1 MAKVETTR
9 LVDDI
14 TGGDADETL
23 DFGLDGI
30 RFEIDLSAGNA
41 RRLREELAPFLAA
54 ARPAGAPRARREA
67 GPAPTAQSASRAP
80 AGPRPGADGDP
91 AVREQNRAV
100 RVWAREH
107 GYAVSERGRI
117 PSGVVE
123 AYRRGAQAAA
133 DPVPGTGVD
142 TGPDTGPDSGAE
154 PAVSGGEGGA
164 GQAAPG
170 GPFAPATPFGSAP
183 DPASASGSGSA
194 EAGSGSAASGSGSG
208 ADPDRRPA
216 PAVRFSG

>member
-54 ARPAGAPRARREA
+54 ARPAGAPRARRAA
-67 GPAPTAQSASRAP
+67 GPASTARTASRAP
-80 AGPRPGADGDP
+80 TGQSASTGPRPGADGDP

-123 AYRRGAQAAA
+123 AYRRGGQAAA
-133 DPVPGTGVD
+133 DPVPD
-142 TGPDTGPDSGAE
+142 TGAE
-154 PAVSGGEGGA
+154 PAPSGGESGA
-164 GQAAPG
+164 GHAAPG

-183 DPASASGSGSA
+183 DPASGSGSA
-194 EAGSGSAASGSGSG
+194 EAG

>member
-54 ARPAGAPRARREA
+54 ARPAGAPRARRAA
-67 GPAPTAQSASRAP
+67 GAAPTAQPASRAP

-123 AYRRGAQAAA
+123 AYRRGGQAAA
-133 DPVPGTGVD
+133 DPVPGTGAD
-142 TGPDTGPDSGAE
+142 TGPDTAPDTGPDSGAE

-194 EAGSGSAASGSGSG
+194 EAGSGAG